1 MRRAEILQGGRHKA
15 RREYEKRKAELARD
29 CCESYARAL
38 GALMEHEL
46 AVQRLKDYVRD
57 HQGGAGA

>member
-15 RREYEKRKAELARD
+15 RREYERRKAELARN

-38 GALMEHEL
+38 GALVEHEL
-46 AVQRLKDYVRD
+46 SVRRLKDHV
-57 HQGGAGA
+57 HKHEGTAP